1 MLTDIFRID
10 GDGLAIHFAG
20 IVGDVFDQTLQY
32 GMQTTRPD
40 VLGGFV
46 DLPRG
51 LSDTLDAIFREL
63 DIDAFGAVRM
73 RSKSWVVSAVSST
86 RIGRRPGSSGI
97 KSDGLATWNAPEAI
111 NRI

>member
-32 GMQTTRPD
+32 GMQTTRTD
-40 VLGGFV
+40 VLGGLV

-63 DIDAFGAVRM
+63 DIDAFGGHQRFILHGDGRVRLGQDALE
-73 RSKSWVVSAVSST
+73 VVGGQ
-86 RIGRRPGSSGI
+86 RFQ
-97 KSDGLATWNAPEAI
+97 LNA
-111 NRI
+111 NRQTTLQLRD